1 MRYYKEVNK
10 NGRVVVIGIGLG
22 HEEITEEEYERLKYE
37 MHEKS
42 VIINKLYRG
51 EITIDSV
58 PEEWRDEV
66 QEKIEAY
73 TAEYGT
79 YDERELS
86 AEDALEIILG
96 GAE

>member
-10 NGRVVVIGIGLG
+10 NGRVAVIGIGLG

-42 VIINKLYRG
+42 VIANKLYRG
-51 EITIDSV
+51 EIAIDTI

-66 QEKIEAY
+66 QDKVDAY
-73 TAEYGT
+73 IAEYGT
-79 YDERELS
+79 YEGMEIS
-86 AEDALEIILG
+86 AEEALAIIVG
-96 GAE
+96 GNV